1 MRKDVPLAL
10 SVPALVVL
18 LLLALGLLEHLSRQ
32 TASALRASPEA
43 PPPPPPLSLPLQTL
57 PPSPP
62 LLPPPLQPPLP
73 QLLPWPATLPAS
85 TTRLTAA
92 TAPAPPAWCAGVRS
106 APTLTPAERALAA
119 RHYAAAA
126 ARGGEVFEWGAG
138 SSTLAAAGAV
148 GVARLTTVDT
158 AAGALACVLGPG
170 GLGAALGER
179 LVALHVEVHGE
190 AGAFGNPVD
199 EGARAAW
206 PDVSGAVLLHPSPR
220 DIDVALVDGR
230 FRAAC
235 ILKAASV
242 LRDEAVILV
251 HDWDTRPA
259 YHGAVAAGL
268 LRVAAQAE
276 RLVALQRTAK
286 AGALSPEQW
295 RAHWAGV
302 EYEQS

>member
-1 MRKDVPLAL
+1 
-10 SVPALVVL
+10 
-18 LLLALGLLEHLSRQ
+18 
-32 TASALRASPEA
+32 
-43 PPPPPPLSLPLQTL
+43 
-57 PPSPP
+57 
-62 LLPPPLQPPLP
+62 
-73 QLLPWPATLPAS
+73 
-85 TTRLTAA
+85 
-92 TAPAPPAWCAGVRS
+92 
-106 APTLTPAERALAA
+106 
-119 RHYAAAA
+119 
-126 ARGGEVFEWGAG
+126 
-138 SSTLAAAGAV
+138 
-148 GVARLTTVDT
+148 
-158 AAGALACVLGPG
+158 
-170 GLGAALGER
+170 
-179 LVALHVEVHGE
+179 VHGE

>member
-1 MRKDVPLAL
+1 
-10 SVPALVVL
+10 
-18 LLLALGLLEHLSRQ
+18 
-32 TASALRASPEA
+32 
-43 PPPPPPLSLPLQTL
+43 
-57 PPSPP
+57 
-62 LLPPPLQPPLP
+62 
-73 QLLPWPATLPAS
+73 
-85 TTRLTAA
+85 
-92 TAPAPPAWCAGVRS
+92 VRS

-138 SSTLAAAGAV
+138 SSTLAAAGA

-158 AAGALACVLGPG
+158 VAGALACVLVQG

-220 DIDVALVDGR
+220 SIDVALVDGR
-230 FRAAC
+230 FSAAC

-295 RAHWAGV
+295 RAHWGEV